1 MSTNVN
7 SKTLIANWVE
17 EVRQSHGKLD
27 WVVLVVNPPPSSLLT
42 LLQRQ
47 CAHLEEGNRNK
58 DGTLSTKL
66 HREGHKVLEGVI
78 RVHICTSL
86 YPPAV
91 QGVLSTE
98 LDAPAEV
105 GTTVKESYLPP
116 TPPRVR
122 TTGAMVAACLLVF
135 DQSAVITPVYTPPPP
150 HIHTLTHS
158 LRQKTGAAKTATL

>member
-66 HREGHKVLEGVI
+66 HREGHKVLEGVV
-78 RVHICTSL
+78 RVHIRTSL
-86 YPPAV
+86 YPCCTGSSQHRAGCSCRGWHDSE
-91 QGVLSTE
+91 GVLPSSHST
-98 LDAPAEV
+98 
-105 GTTVKESYLPP
+105 
-116 TPPRVR
+116 
-122 TTGAMVAACLLVF
+122 
-135 DQSAVITPVYTPPPP
+135 
-150 HIHTLTHS
+150 
-158 LRQKTGAAKTATL
+158 